1 MALNNPAPNGV
12 FQVHNAGVL
21 PAIDPLIGATFN
33 EGFNVFGSGGNDFV
47 LNENQQGFK
56 GVEGA
61 IAEEEFERIEFQ
73 VSVDEDGTTGG
84 NLQFLWRPDPAL
96 YLAVMTGMFE
106 ITLESVEVSPAAATE
121 LDLETSIMVA
131 GWKSIMG
138 KRNGR

>member
-1 MALNNPAPNGV
+1 LNKAAPDGV
-12 FQVHNAGVL
+12 FQVHNAGVQPVQL
-21 PAIDPLIGATFN
+21 SATFN
-33 EGFNVFGSGGNDFV
+33 EGFNVFGSAGNDFV
-47 LNENQQGFK
+47 LNENQQGF
-56 GVEGA
+56 EGMDGE
-61 IAEEEFERIEFQ
+61 IASEEFERIEFT

-84 NLQFLWRPDPAL
+84 NLQLQWRPDPAL

-106 ITLESVEVSPAAATE
+106 ISLESVEVTGATE